1 MLTLPFT
8 SGLDKMTVMNKSR
21 NGFTLL
27 EIIVVIAIVGI
38 LAAGLTP
45 LALQSFQVDR
55 ERATLDEMIEL
66 HRAMVGDP
74 DAGNYGYVGD
84 IGGLPNSLDDLIT
97 KPSGVP
103 TYSVQTNGV
112 PMGWNGPYINVGG
125 DSVDFKVDEFGSD
138 YEYGGQSG
146 VGNLGAGQIRS
157 KGLDGIS
164 GTTDDIVYPPNPV
177 TFTGSLTL
185 TVFDNKLDRIPNR
198 APTNKTIV
206 ATFYYPVNGTENSK
220 SITNTDTSTNSFLF
234 KSSVSPN
241 PNANPGIHTVK
252 VELKKQD
259 SSVEKTV
266 FLNVAVPITGQ
277 VNQHVYLQ

>member
-1 MLTLPFT
+1 MYYEIN
-8 SGLDKMTVMNKSR
+8 VMNKR
-21 NGFTLL
+21 HTGFTLL

-125 DSVDFKVDEFGSD
+125 DTVDFKVDEFGSD

-241 PNANPGIHTVK
+241 PNANPGIHAVK